1 MRPTM
6 LLLLPLC
13 LVLEA
18 GPASAGPVLTP
29 ADLDATL
36 DRLPLKAEG
45 DPVAPLRARLAQID
59 RHPPASVERS
69 GLRQALAVIEL
80 ARGLRISPA
89 AAEPPLLAG
98 L

>member
-13 LVLEA
+13 IVLAA
-18 GPASAGPVLTP
+18 GPAAAGPLLTP
-29 ADLDATL
+29 ADLDTSL
-36 DRLPLKAEG
+36 DRLPLKVEG
-45 DPVAPLRARLAQID
+45 DPVASLRARLAQLD
-59 RHPPASVERS
+59 RHPPASAECS
-69 GLRQALAVIEL
+69 GLRQALAVIDL

-89 AAEPPLLAG
+89 GAERPLLAG